1 MTGPKTMNN
10 NTRRRFGNHKPK
22 PLIPQEAV
30 PTLTFGPSNN
40 WIDFSKKMALA
51 AGDRFGRL
59 GDIIEQ
65 KVYTVPP
72 LPVADMSIVN
82 STMRDEVLKSDFRER
97 AKLLSKIDSE
107 KPMLYAFIVS
117 KLSVDSEDELKRHV
131 NYATFNTSKDP
142 LQLWLALKQ
151 LHLVTTVSKNA
162 AFVLRQAEKDF
173 MVCTQGEYEKIQGA
187 I

>member
-1 MTGPKTMNN
+1 MTGPKSKSGNQA
-10 NTRRRFGNHKPK
+10 RRFGIHKPK

-30 PTLTFGPSNN
+30 PILTFGPSNN

-51 AGDRFGRL
+51 AGHSYGRL

-65 KVYTVPP
+65 RVYTTHP
-72 LPVADMSIVN
+72 LPTPDMSIVD

-97 AKLLSKIDSE
+97 AKLLSRIESE

-117 KLSVDSEDELKRHV
+117 KLSMDSEDEVKRHPD
-131 NYATFNTSKDP
+131 YTTFNTSKCP
-142 LQLWLALKQ
+142 LQLWLALEQ

-173 MVCTQGEYEKIQGA
+173 MMCT
-187 I
+187 